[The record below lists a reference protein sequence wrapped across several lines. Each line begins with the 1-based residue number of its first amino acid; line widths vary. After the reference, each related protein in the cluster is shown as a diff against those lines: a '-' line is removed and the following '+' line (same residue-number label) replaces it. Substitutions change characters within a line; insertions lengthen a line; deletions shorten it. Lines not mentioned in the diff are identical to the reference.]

1 MSDVA
6 VRRDGSV
13 SEARSG
19 EGGLSQVERVVDAFV
34 APTKTFEDIR
44 RNASWWM
51 PWLVSA
57 VVGLLFAYVVLNK
70 IGMSTLV
77 DGVIQQ
83 SASLQEQIANSTP
96 AQAETLRGGM
106 EMRFKFMYVGPVIFL
121 IVGLIASAVLLGTA
135 NFVFGGRATYNQML
149 AVWFYG
155 TLPLIFIS
163 VLTIVSLYVGMSGDS
178 FNIRNTLGT
187 NVGYYLMNSAPLW
200 LVTMLSSV
208 DIVAI
213 WAAVLLTMGV
223 STVAGIKRG
232 AAAAMVFGWWGIYVL
247 LQTGIA
253 AFTG

>member
-1 MSDVA
+1 M
-6 VRRDGSV
+6 

-19 EGGLSQVERVVDAFV
+19 GGGLSQVERVVDTFV

-57 VVGLLFAYVVLNK
+57 LVGLAFSYVVLNK
-70 IGMSTLV
+70 VGMSTLV

-83 SASLQEQIANSTP
+83 SAALQEQIANSTP
-96 AQAETLRGGM
+96 AQAEALRGGM
-106 EMRFKFMYVGPVIFL
+106 EMRFKFMYAGPVIFL
-121 IVGLIASAVLLGTA
+121 IVGVIASAVLLGTA

-163 VLTIVSLYVGMSGDS
+163 VLTVVSLYAGMSGDS

-187 NVGYYLMNSAPLW
+187 NVGYYLMSGSAPQW
-200 LVTMLSSV
+200 LVTLLSSV

-213 WAAVLLTMGV
+213 WAAVLLTIGV

-232 AAAAMVFGWWGIYVL
+232 AAAAIVFGWWGIYVVI
-247 LQTGIA
+247 QAGIA
-253 AFTG
+253 AV

>member
-1 MSDVA
+1 M
-6 VRRDGSV
+6 DGQ
-13 SEARSG
+13 AG
-19 EGGLSQVERVVDAFV
+19 AAGLNPVERVVDVFV
-34 APTKTFEDIR
+34 APTKTFEDIKR
-44 RNASWWM
+44 DASWWL
-51 PWLVSA
+51 PFLISA
-57 VVGLLFAYVVLNK
+57 VLGVVFAYVVLSK
-70 IGMSTLV
+70 IGLPTLV
-77 DGVIQQ
+77 EGVIRL
-83 SASLQEQIANSTP
+83 SGPLQERLAGSTP
-96 AQAETLRGGM
+96 EQAETLRHGL
-106 EMRFKFMYVGPVIFL
+106 EMQFKFMYVAPVIFL
-121 IVGLIASAVLLGTA
+121 VIGSIVAAILLGTA
-135 NFVFGGRATYNQML
+135 NFVFAGRATYKQML

-155 TLPLIFIS
+155 TLPLAVIS
-163 VLTIVSLYVGMSGDS
+163 VLTMVSVYAGMSGDS

-232 AAAAMVFGWWGIYVL
+232 AAAVMVFGWWGIYVL